1 MKYYYLFV
9 AILLAVSS
17 CKSDDEAKEVFIPGT
32 YTVSGNVEKGPFVS
46 GTTVTIQPLDDRLEM
61 LGSMYTSTIDNYW
74 GHFSFGAKQFDTP
87 YVELIANGYFFNE
100 VKGEFSSG
108 PLTLRALVD
117 ITDRNT
123 VNVNL
128 LTHLK
133 YYRVKNLVAKGM
145 SFKDANNQAQ
155 TELLTAFGL
164 QRFAKTDVSAVTI
177 TGESEQSGALM
188 AVSSL
193 LLMDRNEAEL
203 TEYLA
208 RLGKEFGE
216 NGKFSDTS
224 ISQINND
231 KLTLRERVDGI
242 RENMSDYFE
251 HLGVNVYVMG
261 ITPYIDWDNDGVAG
275 NETLASGQKVVAE
288 PSELIVPNVGG
299 TYTITITSPISVYL
313 EPIYDGDNPNKDIEL
328 DTFFKNLYE
337 TSDGDAISMETSL
350 TGNKLTIKVE
360 PLNSST
366 KTAVVN
372 LYDGLGNVVCDITV
386 TQLGNGTSSIP
397 KLGDN
402 GKKLVAGIAQDFARA
417 FCEMNIV
424 EQYYNFNKET
434 KQLSDNI
441 SPYSNVV
448 YNLWSYFYS
457 ASNFILTFK
466 RADSEQLGV
475 YQDYFNV
482 FGAMIYYHMVVAWGD
497 VPYINRIM
505 GIDEYVDVCRTPQ
518 ATIFADLKANLETAI
533 SNFDEKKNVSL
544 GGDMNDFFFLS
555 NDVARILLADI
566 YMYEGNYDNA
576 KVLLE
581 KVIGNGFYSLDVSN
595 YNKIETIDDLLANG
609 NSGETI
615 LAFYNNRNV
624 RSNISFTAPCVVPL
638 MTYTD
643 VILSYAECLYKDGN
657 AAEAER
663 QLMKVAAAKGIDVEG
678 GDVLDKIC
686 DARLQLML
694 YTNTNFAFMKRNGFA
709 TSVYGIEGYRALLPI
724 PASELNAYSK
734 ITQNPGY

>member
-9 AILLAVSS
+9 AILLAVWS

-61 LGSMYTSTIDNYW
+61 LGSMYTSTIDNYL

-87 YVELIANGYFFNE
+87 YVELTANGYFFNE

-288 PSELIVPNVGG
+288 PSELIVPNDGG
-299 TYTITITSPISVYL
+299 TYTITIISPIPVYL
-313 EPIYDGDNPNKDIEL
+313 EPHYTESIIGPDI
-328 DTFFKNLYE
+328 DTYFKNLYE

-372 LYDGLGNVVCDITV
+372 LYDGLGNVVCGITV
-386 TQLGNGTSSIP
+386 TQSGNGTSSIP
-397 KLGDN
+397 KLGDH
-402 GKKLVAGIAQDFARA
+402 GKKLVAGIAQDFAKA

-434 KQLSDNI
+434 KQLSDHI

-448 YNLWSYFYS
+448 YNLWSDFYS
-457 ASNFILTFK
+457 ANSFLLAFK
-466 RADSEQLGV
+466 RADAEQLGV

-482 FGAMIYYHMVVAWGD
+482 FGAIIYYHMVVAWGD

-544 GGDMNDFFFLS
+544 GGDMNDFFFIS

-566 YMYEGNYDNA
+566 CMYEGNYGNA

-581 KVIGNGFYSLDVSN
+581 KVIGNGFYSLDASN

-624 RSNISFTAPCVVPL
+624 RSNISFTAPRVVPL

-663 QLMKVAAAKGIDVEG
+663 QLMKVAAAKGIDVED